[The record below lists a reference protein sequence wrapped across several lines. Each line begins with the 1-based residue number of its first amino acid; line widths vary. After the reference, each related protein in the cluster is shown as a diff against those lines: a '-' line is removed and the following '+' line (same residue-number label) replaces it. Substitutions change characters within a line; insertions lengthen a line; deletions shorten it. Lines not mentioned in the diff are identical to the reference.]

1 MAGSASL
8 TAVSSLAAGWANAQT
23 STLHVTHFGGP
34 YQALAAFAGKPFED
48 LTKTRIVYDVEI
60 SPTAFPKLQT
70 QRADPPFDV
79 VMLSRAWAF
88 RAAKADLVQK
98 VSAADFPEAG
108 KLRADVLPPAGWGVA
123 MMLDTMDI
131 MVDTNQVKTP
141 LKSWTDLWRAD
152 LKGKVMLPSSSEGA
166 TCLLFLLSLVHA
178 VGRDIKSEAAVN
190 EAFARLKNL
199 KPNLRGFFSE
209 GTQAN
214 LLIERGDI
222 AAAPQ
227 FAIRIA
233 NSTRRSPNVVKVS
246 PQEGMAAVP
255 YDLCIPVNCK
265 SSDAAKKYINF
276 TLTSPVQEAM
286 VKSLLATPVRSDVQ
300 IPADIAPL
308 VNTDPQ
314 LVWFPDAEYVAGKER
329 EWLDRY
335 TREVQS

>member
-1 MAGSASL
+1 MVGSASL
-8 TAVSSLAAGWANAQT
+8 AAISSLGTGSANAQT

-34 YQALAAFAGKPFED
+34 YQALATFAGKPFED
-48 LTKTRIVYDVEI
+48 LTRIRVIYDVEI

-79 VMLSRAWAF
+79 VMLSRAWAL
-88 RAAKADLVQK
+88 RAAKADLVQR

-108 KLRADVLPPAGWGVA
+108 HLLDDVLPQGGWGVA

-131 MVDTNQVKTP
+131 MVDSNQVKTA
-141 LKSWTDLWRAD
+141 LKSWTDLWRDD

-178 VGRDIKSEAAVN
+178 VGGDIKKDSAVN
-190 EAFARLKNL
+190 ETFARLKTL

-233 NSTRRSPNVVKVS
+233 NSSRRSPNVVKVS

-255 YDLCIPVNCK
+255 YDLCIPTNSK
-265 SSDAAKKYINF
+265 NSDAAKKYINF
-276 TLTSPVQEAM
+276 TLTKPVQEAM
-286 VKSLLATPVRSDVQ
+286 VTSLLATPVRADVQ
-300 IPADIAPL
+300 IPPEVAPL
-308 VNTDPQ
+308 VNTDPK